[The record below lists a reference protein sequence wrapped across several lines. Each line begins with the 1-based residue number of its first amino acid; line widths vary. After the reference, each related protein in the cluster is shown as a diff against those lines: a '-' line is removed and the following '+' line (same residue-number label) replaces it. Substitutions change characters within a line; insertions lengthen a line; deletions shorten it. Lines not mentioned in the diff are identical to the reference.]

1 MPDALARV
9 RREQQID
16 ALVRVGVDPEEA
28 RLHVDAVLAES
39 AAAYMRGARVWE
51 QAVRAAAAA
60 R

>member
-16 ALVRVGVDPEEA
+16 ALVRVGVDPEDA

-39 AAAYMRGARVWE
+39 AAGEDPYPLAIESSTATRCR
-51 QAVRAAAAA
+51 
-60 R
+60 